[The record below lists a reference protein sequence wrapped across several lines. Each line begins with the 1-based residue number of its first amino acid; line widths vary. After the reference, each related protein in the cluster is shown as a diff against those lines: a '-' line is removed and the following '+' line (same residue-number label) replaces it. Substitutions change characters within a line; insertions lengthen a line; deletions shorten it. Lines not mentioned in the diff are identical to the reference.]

1 MGSMVIFHYLAGN
14 PIDTD
19 EMMNVMMPM
28 RFADYARADYFN
40 QLMLDGKYVP
50 AYVIQSDD
58 LAVAFD
64 CGNGYVPKGT
74 ECLELTN
81 ASHKSTSVGDIVVVN
96 GTRKMLVMP
105 VGFEEI

>member
-19 EMMNVMMPM
+19 ELMNVMMPM
-28 RFADYARADYFN
+28 RFADYTRADYFN
-40 QLMLDGKYVP
+40 QLMLAGKYVP

-64 CGNGYVPKGT
+64 CGNGCAPEGVEVTVLPNT
-74 ECLELTN
+74 AHT
-81 ASHKSTSVGDIVVVN
+81 STSVGDIVVVN
-96 GTRKMLVMP
+96 GNRKMLVMP
-105 VGFEEI
+105 LGFEEI